1 MNHSWV
7 GNSNQPAAG
16 PECSV
21 EELYPAGG
29 GEGGEGRMEGQ
40 IAHHFS
46 FASLTLSCLMALYQ
60 QLAGRGSKTVFKT
73 IQLLGIGTFTH

>member
-1 MNHSWV
+1 M
-7 GNSNQPAAG
+7 
-16 PECSV
+16 

-29 GEGGEGRMEGQ
+29 GEGGGVGG

-60 QLAGRGSKTVFKT
+60 QLAGRGSKTAFKT
-73 IQLLGIGTFTH
+73 VQFLGIGTFTH